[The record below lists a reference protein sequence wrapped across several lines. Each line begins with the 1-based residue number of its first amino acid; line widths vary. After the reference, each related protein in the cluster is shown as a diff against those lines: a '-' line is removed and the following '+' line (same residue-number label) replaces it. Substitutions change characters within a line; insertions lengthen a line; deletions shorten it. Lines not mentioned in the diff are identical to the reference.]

1 MIKMDVFHWKVRYN
15 ESNSE
20 NREDCNYIMNRQLS
34 ENIRAN
40 MDEIIERWQKRMKA
54 EKGERFFE
62 YMPDEVVNK
71 TSREFAELMTS
82 NLVASAEV
90 NEEKLVEFTEKIVRF
105 GWSIKFVNKSIENFS
120 AVSFDILDEKGMI
133 DDANFR
139 QYSRTF
145 AGWISPL
152 RNSIIEAYSVEW
164 ERTVSLQ
171 KIALQ
176 ELSASLIPVFDKI
189 SVMPLVGTIDTER
202 AKLIMENLLE
212 GVVKQRAEVVLIDIT
227 GVPVVDT
234 MVAHHIIQAADA
246 VRLVGAKCMLV
257 GIRPEIA
264 QTIVALGIDL
274 EEFITTSTLRR
285 GMQKALQL
293 MNRKVVEVEAE

>member
-1 MIKMDVFHWKVRYN
+1 MNKLMV
-15 ESNSE
+15 ESIN
-20 NREDCNYIMNRQLS
+20 Q
-34 ENIRAN
+34 N
-40 MDEIIERWQKRMKA
+40 MDEIIECWIEQMKE
-54 EKGERFFE
+54 EKGERFFHF
-62 YMPDEVVNK
+62 MPDHLVEK

-82 NLVASAEV
+82 NIMETSSIDSD
-90 NEEKLVEFTEKIVRF
+90 KLNDFTEKIVRF
-105 GWSIKFVNKSIENFS
+105 GWSIKFVNKAIDNFS
-120 AVSFDILDEKGMI
+120 FVVFELLEKKGILNDS
-133 DDANFR
+133 NLR
-139 QYSRTF
+139 QFVETITR
-145 AGWISPL
+145 WISPL
-152 RNSIIEAYSVEW
+152 RESIIDAYSTEW

-212 GVVKQRAEVVLIDIT
+212 GVVSQRAEVVLLDIT

-264 QTIVALGIDL
+264 QTIVALGINLHD
-274 EEFITTSTLRR
+274 FTTKSTLQK
-285 GMQKALQL
+285 GMQAALA
-293 MNRKVVEVEAE
+293 MTNREIVEVEGK

>member
-1 MIKMDVFHWKVRYN
+1 MN
-15 ESNSE
+15 EVMKKG
-20 NREDCNYIMNRQLS
+20 IA
-34 ENIRAN
+34 ENI
-40 MDEIIERWQKRMKA
+40 DVITTRWVEEMKEHA
-54 EKGERFFE
+54 DERFLE
-62 YMPDEVVNK
+62 LMPAAVVAT

-82 NLVASAEV
+82 NLSYREAVDKAR
-90 NEEKLVEFTEKIVRF
+90 LDEFTEKIIHF
-105 GWSIKFVNKSIENFS
+105 GWSIKFINRAIDTFS
-120 AVSFDILDEKGMI
+120 TVVYNLFFETGILQDSNLREGVKI
-133 DDANFR
+133 F
-139 QYSRTF
+139 SK
-145 AGWISPL
+145 WINPL
-152 RNSIIEAYSVEW
+152 RESIIEEYATKW
-164 ERTVSLQ
+164 ERTDSLQ

-212 GVVKQRAEVVLIDIT
+212 GVVKQRAEVVLLDIT

-264 QTIVALGIDL
+264 QTIVTLGINLTD
-274 EEFITTSTLRR
+274 FSTTSTLRR
-285 GMQKALQL
+285 GMQKALE
-293 MNRKVVEVEAE
+293 MTGRTIVEEEK